1 MLTDK
6 AAASD
11 SHQNAPIPLQSL
23 QKKIGIVKKSV
34 YHQMAGEYAH
44 NIPLGKSIKKN
55 MAERQLNA
63 DEKSFAD
70 SVDRFM
76 VEKISTDTIQVMR
89 IPLVMRLV
97 GVEVLPVEISVSD
110 FPYRH
115 FELFGLSYILML

>member
-70 SVDRFM
+70 SVDCFM
-76 VEKISTDTIQVMR
+76 VEKISTDTIQ
-89 IPLVMRLV
+89 
-97 GVEVLPVEISVSD
+97 S
-110 FPYRH
+110 
-115 FELFGLSYILML
+115 

>member
-1 MLTDK
+1 M
-6 AAASD
+6 
-11 SHQNAPIPLQSL
+11 
-23 QKKIGIVKKSV
+23 G
-34 YHQMAGEYAH
+34 GEYAH

-70 SVDRFM
+70 SVDCFM

-97 GVEVLPVEISVSD
+97 GGRSSA
-110 FPYRH
+110 
-115 FELFGLSYILML
+115 G